1 MKLAV
6 LQEDLAKSLITTSRF
21 VNTRAQLPIL
31 GNIILKTEKTSLRLL
46 ATNLENSI
54 SMSLGAKVEAEGE
67 IAVPAKTIS
76 EIVSNLA
83 RGQVELEAQKEHL
96 KIKTDSF
103 TGTVSG
109 MNTSDFP
116 KIEDIIGK
124 NAVIFKKLDFN
135 KAISKVLFC
144 ASVDETRPVITGVLF
159 LNKNEKLY
167 VVATDGFR
175 LSQKILNLPKGVSF
189 EKVILPRN
197 FVSELLHIGESDN
210 FSFEIKE
217 KESQAIFEIDNIVL
231 TSRLISG
238 SYPNFENIIPK
249 EAKTKVRVGKEELLR
264 ATKLASVFARES
276 ANMVKVKVLKDS
288 LKISAESGKSGS
300 QEGSIEAK
308 VEGEEVEIVF
318 NYRFIEEFLNV
329 VEGEEVEIQ
338 LSNTTSPGVFLDP
351 KDPDFLHLIMP
362 VKVQS

>member
-6 LQEDLAKSLITTSRF
+6 LQEDLAKALLTSSRF

-54 SMSLGAKVEAEGE
+54 SMSLGAKIESEGE

-76 EIVSNLA
+76 EVVSNLA
-83 RGQVELEAQKEHL
+83 RGQIELEAQKEQL
-96 KIKTDSF
+96 RIKTDTF
-103 TGTVSG
+103 TGVVSG

-116 KIEDIIGK
+116 KLEGTVSK
-124 NAVIFKKLDFN
+124 NSVTFEKSEFD

-144 ASVDETRPVITGVLF
+144 ASVDETRPVLTGVLL
-159 LNKNEKLY
+159 LNKGGKLY

-175 LSQKILNLPKGVSF
+175 LSQKILTLPKGLTF
-189 EKVILPRN
+189 EKIILPRN
-197 FVSELLHIGESDN
+197 FISELIHIGESST
-210 FSFEIKE
+210 FSFEVKE
-217 KESQAIFEIDNIVL
+217 KENQAVFGIDNVVL

-249 EAKTKVRVGKEELLR
+249 AAGTKVRVGKEELLR

-276 ANMVKVKVLKDS
+276 ANMVRVNVSKNS

-300 QEGSIEAK
+300 QEGSVEAK
-308 VEGEEVEIVF
+308 VEGEEMEIIF

-338 LSNTTSPGVFLDP
+338 LSNTTSPGIFLDP

-362 VKVQS
+362 VKIQE